1 MMMLHTNMF
10 SKERG
15 NLTYYLDTW
24 THHVDLLQGMTE
36 TEKPFIRNGPWMVSA
51 PRLCL
56 GSFWGAAGQHGP
68 KLSQHI
74 CSASVLD
81 SCKFRESG
89 HIPFWFTGSDSTV
102 REHKEYYYFLDH
114 LTEMSAIPL
123 CTSVAMWPMWDLQED
138 VDFQKDVCMQAVQP
152 GGVPA
157 VDQEQ
162 RQQWQ
167 RVPPAVCL
175 SGCVEEQWV
184 CSEGWQEVSTREE
197 PAGMNITY

>member
-36 TEKPFIRNGPWMVSA
+36 TEKLFIRNGPWMVSA

-138 VDFQKDVCMQAVQP
+138 VGFPERCVHAGCAARRSPCCGPGAEAAVAEGP
-152 GGVPA
+152 TSSLSVRLCGGA
-157 VDQEQ
+157 VSV
-162 RQQWQ
+162 QW
-167 RVPPAVCL
+167 
-175 SGCVEEQWV
+175 GM
-184 CSEGWQEVSTREE
+184 
-197 PAGMNITY
+197 AGGFH